1 MEPGFLA
8 RISEETG
15 VPEERVAGASRFLSS
30 GIAIPFVARYRKEAT
45 GGLDEPELR
54 EMQERLS
61 FHADLHARRAA
72 ILRSIEEQG
81 KLTAELREKI
91 EAVRERVE
99 LEDLYLPFRP
109 KRKTQPADAMERA
122 LEPLVE
128 YLLNQET
135 DAWTL
140 EMHFDAYVDPEK
152 GLPSREAVIE
162 AARRLLA
169 QAISEMAE
177 PRGLVRRH
185 LWQEGVLVSRVVA
198 EKAGEKT
205 KYAMYYDRREALAKI
220 PSHRVLAIRRGTK
233 EAILT
238 SSIECNDARAVELVT
253 AAVLRDPESE
263 FAPLITE
270 AARDG
275 YSRLLRPEIES
286 EIRGQMKERADRE
299 AIRVFQVNLA
309 NLLLSP
315 AAGAIPVAAVNPK
328 KGGEARVAVVDESGQ
343 LVPGSSIAIN
353 LAEAD
358 AARAALAGVL
368 GLYPVRAIA
377 VGNGPG
383 SREVEAFVRAVIEE
397 QKLENVFVAAVND
410 SGLAAYALSRAA
422 REELPDLETAARA
435 TVSIARRLQDPLGEL
450 VKIEPRAIGVGQYQH
465 DVNQRDLSRRLLQ
478 TVSSCVCKVGV
489 DLNRAPAALLR
500 HVAGLS
506 DRSAASIVAH
516 REKNGPFRTRAAL
529 AAVPDVSEA
538 AYIQAAGFLRVNG
551 GDDPLDRTGIHPE
564 QVPAAERIA
573 AAAGAPVGE
582 LVGNR
587 EALAGVDIEALAAET
602 ASAATLRDI
611 RDELMNPGRD
621 PRRPF
626 RVPRSRSD
634 VKDVADLK
642 EGMTLEGTVTNVTNF
657 GAFVDVGVRQD
668 GLVHLSQISNRFI
681 RDPREAVRVGDV
693 VSVKVLSVDSEG
705 KRIALSMKALL
716 PVVHRRKKPRPERP
730 AAAAA
735 GSAPR
740 EDSTHP
746 GRERR
751 GADGGRPRPPR
762 GPRRDRPERRPRRHT
777 PAASD
782 RPRPVP
788 AEPAPEPRI
797 ETPPGPE
804 LTLQEKLAILQ
815 MKFPGSK

>member
-45 GGLDEPELR
+45 GGLDEPALR
-54 EMQERLS
+54 ELQERLS
-61 FHADLHARRAA
+61 FHADLQARRAA
-72 ILRSIEEQG
+72 VLRSIEEQG
-81 KLTAELREKI
+81 KLTAELRERI
-91 EAVRERVE
+91 AAARERVE

-109 KRKTQPADAMERA
+109 KRKAQPAEA
-122 LEPLVE
+122 LERGLEPFVE

-135 DAWTL
+135 DAWSVET
-140 EMHFDAYVDPEK
+140 HADAYVDAEK
-152 GLPSREAVIE
+152 GLPDRQAVLD
-162 AARRLLA
+162 AAGRMLA
-169 QAISEMAE
+169 QSISEMAE
-177 PRGLVRRH
+177 PRALVRRH
-185 LWQEGVLVSRVVA
+185 LWKEGVLVSRVVA

-205 KYAMYYDRREALAKI
+205 KYAMYYDRREPLAKI

-233 EAILT
+233 EGILA
-238 SSIECNDARAVELVT
+238 SSIECDDARAVELVT

-263 FAPLITE
+263 FAPLITA
-270 AARDG
+270 AARDS
-275 YSRLLRPEIES
+275 YFRLLRPEIEG

-315 AAGAIPVAAVNPK
+315 AAGAIAVAALNPK
-328 KGGEARVAVVDESGQ
+328 KGGEACVAVVDESGK
-343 LVPGSSIAIN
+343 LVPGSSVAIN

-358 AARAALAGVL
+358 AARAALTGVFA
-368 GLYPVRAIA
+368 LYPVRAVA
-377 VGNGPG
+377 VGSGPG
-383 SREVEAFVRAVIEE
+383 SREVEAFVRAVIDE

-410 SGLAAYALSRAA
+410 AGLAVYALSRPA

-435 TVSIARRLQDPLGEL
+435 AVSIARRLQDPLAEL

-478 TVSSCVCKVGV
+478 TVSSCVCKVAV

-516 REKNGPFRTRAAL
+516 REANGPFRTRAAL

-538 AYIQAAGFLRVNG
+538 AYIQAVGFLRVHG

-564 QVPAAERIA
+564 QIPVVERISA
-573 AAAGAPVGE
+573 ATGLPIGE
-582 LVGNR
+582 LLGNR
-587 EALAGVDIEALAAET
+587 EALAGLDLEALAGET
-602 ASAATLRDI
+602 APVATLRAV
-611 RDELMNPGRD
+611 RDELMNPEGD

-693 VSVKVLSVDSEG
+693 VSVKVLSVDSEA

-716 PVVHRRKKPRPERP
+716 PAIRRRKKPRPER
-730 AAAAA
+730 AADGAKPPHEE
-735 GSAPR
+735 SP
-740 EDSTHP
+740 HP
-746 GRERR
+746 GREERR
-751 GADGGRPRPPR
+751 ADGGRPRPPR
-762 GPRRDRPERRPRRHT
+762 GRRREGPGRRPRRHAPGAVVRPRSERPE
-777 PAASD
+777 PAA
-782 RPRPVP
+782 
-788 AEPAPEPRI
+788 EPQI

-804 LTLQEKLAILQ
+804 LSLQEKIAILQ
-815 MKFPGSK
+815 TKFRGNT